1 MKRFPKIAPA
11 ICKVALPAMMLV
23 AGCMVGP
30 NYHPPPTNPPE
41 SWAGITNAIT
51 NAVTNAASIVTTNN
65 ADLARWWDKFGD
77 AKLIALVQEAL
88 RTNLDVQ
95 FAEANL
101 RQARAARGVI
111 AGGLFP
117 GITGTASYTRSGGAS
132 ITEPIYANTYQAGL
146 DAVWELDIF
155 GGIRRNLESANAN
168 IQAAKQNIRDVQ
180 ITLVSEVAVNYIQL
194 RSYQEQIDI
203 ANENL
208 RSEEHTADLTRQ
220 KLRVGFV
227 SGLDLANANAQVATT
242 ASAIPVLQTSLQQ
255 NIYALSV
262 LLARPP
268 ADLLEDLTKP
278 GPVPLTPPDVPVGL
292 PSDLLRRRPD
302 VRQAEAQLHAATAQ
316 IGVAVAEL
324 FPQFSLTGSYNAESD
339 LLKTLFSPPSR
350 FWSVGPSM
358 TWPIFQGGS
367 LVSNIKVQKALRDEA
382 GITYRKTVLTALQ
395 DVENAL
401 IAFGKE
407 WEHRKALNDAV
418 NYNRRALD
426 LSTALYTQ
434 GTTDFLSV
442 LDAERS
448 LFASQTAL
456 SQSKAAISTDLV
468 ALYKALGGGWVDK

>member
-1 MKRFPKIAPA
+1 MKRFLQIAPA
-11 ICKVALPAMMLV
+11 IFSAALPAMLLF

-30 NYHPPPTNPPE
+30 DYHPPQPNPPAT
-41 SWAGITNAIT
+41 WAGVTNT
-51 NAVTNAASIVTTNN
+51 LTNAAVVVTTNLP
-65 ADLARWWDKFGD
+65 DLTRWWDKFGD
-77 AKLIALVQEAL
+77 PKLTSLVEEAL

-95 FAEANL
+95 LAEANL
-101 RQARAARGVI
+101 RQSRGARGVI
-111 AGGLFP
+111 AGGLWP
-117 GITGTASYTRSGGAS
+117 ALTGTAAYTRGNDVAGIIS
-132 ITEPIYANTYQAGL
+132 PNYYQAGL

-155 GGIRRNLESANAN
+155 GGIRRNLESANAS
-168 IQAAKQNIRDVQ
+168 IQAAKENIRDVQ
-180 ITLVSEVAVNYIQL
+180 VTLISEVAVNYIQL

-203 ANENL
+203 ARDNL
-208 RSEEHTADLTRQ
+208 HSEEHTADLTRQ

-242 ASAIPVLQTSLQQ
+242 ASAIPVLQSSLQQ

-268 ADLLEDLTKP
+268 ADLLDDLSKP

-302 VRQAEAQLHAATAQ
+302 VRQAEDQLHAATAQ
-316 IGVAVAEL
+316 IGVAVAQL
-324 FPQFSLTGSYNAESD
+324 FPQFSLTGSVNSESD
-339 LLKTLFSPPSR
+339 LLRTWFLGPSR
-350 FWSVGPSM
+350 LWNVGPTM

-367 LVSNIKVQKALRDEA
+367 LVSNVRVQKALRDEA

-418 NYNRRALD
+418 IYNRRALD
-426 LSTALYTQ
+426 LSTQLYTQ

-448 LFASQTAL
+448 LFSSQTAL
-456 SQSKAAISTDLV
+456 AQSKAAISTDLV
-468 ALYKALGGGWVDK
+468 ALYKAMGGGWVEK

>member
-1 MKRFPKIAPA
+1 MKRFSQIAPL
-11 ICKVALPAMMLV
+11 ILKVAAPALVIV

-30 NYHPPPTNPPE
+30 DYHPPATSAPAA
-41 SWAGITNAIT
+41 WAGITN
-51 NAVTNAASIVTTNN
+51 VLTNAASIATTN
-65 ADLARWWDKFGD
+65 AGDLARWWEKFGD
-77 AKLIALVQEAL
+77 PKLSALVQEAL

-95 FAEANL
+95 LAQARL
-101 RQARAARGVI
+101 RQARAARGVV
-111 AGGLFP
+111 AGGLWP
-117 GITGTASYTRSGGAS
+117 GLTGTAAYARTGAGGVS
-132 ITEPIYANTYQAGL
+132 QNSYQAGL
-146 DAVWELDIF
+146 DALWELDIF

-168 IQAAKQNIRDVQ
+168 IQAARENIRDVQ
-180 ITLVSEVAVNYIQL
+180 VTLISEVAVNYIQL
-194 RSYQEQIDI
+194 RSFQEQIDI

-208 RSEEHTADLTRQ
+208 KSEQHTADLTRQ

-242 ASAIPVLQTSLQQ
+242 ASAIPVLQISLQQ

-268 ADLLEDLTKP
+268 ADLLDDLSKS

-302 VRQAEAQLHAATAQ
+302 IREAEAQLHAATAQ
-316 IGVAVAEL
+316 IGVAVSAL
-324 FPQFSLTGSYNAESD
+324 FPQFSLTGSVNAESD
-339 LLKTLFSPPSR
+339 LLRDWFAGSSR
-350 FWSVGPSM
+350 LWNVGPSM

-367 LVSNIKVQKALRDEA
+367 LVSNIRVQEALRDQA
-382 GITYRKTVLTALQ
+382 GITYRKTVLSALQ
-395 DVENAL
+395 DVENGL
-401 IAFGKE
+401 IAFAKE
-407 WEHRKALNDAV
+407 WEHRKVLNDAV

-426 LSTALYTQ
+426 LSTQLYTQ

-456 SQSKAAISTDLV
+456 AQSKAAISTDLV
-468 ALYKALGGGWVDK
+468 ALYKALGGGWVDQ